1 MQATLE
7 RDRSNAPKRRFYI
20 RLRLEVGLR
29 PVSAEPQPQPTDP
42 LEKAQR
48 QQQAEQ
54 HGSSVREAAF
64 RRLKLG

>member
-7 RDRSNAPKRRFYI
+7 RDRSIAPKRKFYI
-20 RLRLEVGLR
+20 RLKLEVGMR
-29 PVSAEPQPQPTDP
+29 PISAEPQPQPTDP

-48 QQQAEQ
+48 QQRAEQ

-64 RRLKLG
+64 LRAKLG